1 MYKLKSLWQIIEL
14 VLYDW
19 KWRRLIINPG
29 DLEKAKVYLPH
40 YAMKWCDYVNY
51 NFDVNAEMMYVLGL
65 LSLNVIE

>member
-19 KWRRLIINPG
+19 KWRRLIINPS
-29 DLEKAKVYLPH
+29 DSEKAKVYMPH
-40 YAMKWCDYVNY
+40 YAMEWCDYANY